1 LRLRTNRDHWSR
13 LYNMTF
19 LHPWAIL
26 IGIVAAAGPLLIHWL
41 TRPRPVRLPLSTLRF
56 VREAVHQQRTWHR
69 LRDFVLLCLRTLAVL
84 LIALAVARPQWGQ
97 PAQVSDL
104 QGSDA
109 VRVVVLDVS
118 QSMAA
123 RTGAVEQIE
132 RARTVAANYLRYRP
146 GLVANLI
153 LAGARPQ
160 GVFDTPS
167 TNFDA
172 LRDEL
177 ARCRALPQR
186 IDVNRSLDLA
196 ARMLAPSSENDHRRR
211 ELVVVS
217 DFQRTAWAKA
227 NFSPLPAD
235 THIQLESTAAAE
247 PPVNLAILRVDGHS
261 AGSQGSTQLDV
272 EVGNYSPAA
281 RKITVEVALGN
292 STWRLS
298 GTCPAGRRTTLSEEI
313 GVRRPG
319 WQTGEAR
326 LVGVDDALAADNVCP
341 FVLLVRPQPTYV
353 LMTRQTKGRRATSSL
368 FLECA
373 LAPTARI
380 GGKPN
385 KQAPSVVRMDPASFD
400 HATLAAGD
408 LILLD
413 HPGKLSDETVKL
425 LAALL
430 HRGRPLLYVASE
442 LADATNLKRLCEVA
456 GSGLQMPVEFT
467 PPPAGQVRRD
477 LFLTSVRRDS
487 PPFDVFGDNLTST
500 IGRLRFAGGL
510 SSRRLDTGVDAD
522 VLAGYNDGSAG
533 VVLCSSGAG
542 VLAVINADLAAS
554 NLPKTSAFVPL
565 MAELVEQMLN
575 RRRATNSAICGEP
588 LVAPLPTDAGMA
600 AGLRIRGPD
609 AAGDRSGKGDSP
621 IFAETKIGTVPGAYG
636 ELVDEA
642 AGAIWHWTNPGPPGV
657 YRVERDGTTVFA
669 LAANIPAEESQLD
682 ALPPSVL
689 TSRLARGPNVAYHGT
704 VDESQQRDDFWKWF
718 AVACVV
724 CFLGEMS
731 ALLIFRT

>member
-1 LRLRTNRDHWSR
+1 
-13 LYNMTF
+13 MTF

-26 IGIVAAAGPLLIHWL
+26 IGIVAAAGPVLLHWL

-56 VREAVHQQRTWHR
+56 VREAGHQQRTWHR

-104 QGSDA
+104 QSSDA

-123 RTGAVEQIE
+123 RSGAVEQIE

-146 GLVANLI
+146 GLAANLI

-160 GVFDTPS
+160 GGFDAPS

-186 IDVNRSLDLA
+186 LDANRALDMA
-196 ARMLAPSSENDHRRR
+196 ARMLAPASENDHRRR

-217 DFQRTAWAKA
+217 DFQRTAWTKA
-227 NFSPLPAD
+227 DFSPLPAD
-235 THIQLESTAAAE
+235 THIQLESTAPPE
-247 PPVNLAILRVDGHS
+247 PPANLAVLRVDGHA
-261 AGSQGSTQLDV
+261 AGSQGSVQLDV
-272 EVGNYSPAA
+272 EVGNYSPTA
-281 RKITVEVALGN
+281 RKITVEAALGD

-298 GTCPAGRRTTLSEEI
+298 GTCPPGRRTTLSDEI

-326 LVGVDDALAADNVCP
+326 RVGVDDALAADNVCP

-353 LMTRQTKGRRATSSL
+353 LMTRQAKGRKATSSL

-373 LAPTARI
+373 LAPTGGNNARR
-380 GGKPN
+380 GN
-385 KQAPSVVRMDPASFD
+385 QSPSVVRVDPASFD
-400 HATLAAGD
+400 HATLTAGD

-430 HRGRPLLYVASE
+430 HRGRPILYVAAE

-467 PPPAGQVRRD
+467 PPPVGQMRRD
-477 LFLTSVRRDS
+477 LFFTSVRRDS
-487 PPFDVFGDNLTST
+487 PVFGVFGDSLTST

-510 SSRRLDTGVDAD
+510 SSRRLETGVEAD
-522 VLAGYNDGSAG
+522 VLAAYNDGSAG
-533 VVLCSSGAG
+533 IVLCSSGAG

-554 NLPKTSAFVPL
+554 NLPKSAAFVPL
-565 MAELVEQMLN
+565 LSELVEQMLV
-575 RRRATNSAICGEP
+575 RRAVDSAICGEP
-588 LVAPLPTDAGMA
+588 LVAPLPTEAGMA

-609 AAGDRSGKGDSP
+609 DVGTGNRRQESPPTNAGS
-621 IFAETKIGTVPGAYG
+621 YG

-642 AGAIWHWTNPGPPGV
+642 VGAVWRWASPGPPGV
-657 YRVERDGTTVFA
+657 YRVERDGKTVFA
-669 LAANIPAEESQLD
+669 LAANIPAEESQLEV
-682 ALPPSVL
+682 LPPSVL
-689 TSRLARGPNVAYHGT
+689 TGRLLAAHPMAAYHGA
-704 VDESQQRDDFWKWF
+704 VDGSQQHDDFWKWF

-724 CFLGEMS
+724 CILGEMS